1 MQIIYA
7 APFILLSLLCFGVF
21 LAVPRFRRFALAA
34 LVAPVAFGFCA
45 IVGYVAWVLVCD
57 FLLKIQLRPVE
68 GLHGVIEILLFFVT
82 RGVWDRGRLRGLLG
96 GRFASGSDLLRDHK
110 QTDRI

>member
-1 MQIIYA
+1 LQIIYA

-45 IVGYVAWVLVCD
+45 IVGYVAWVLVCN

-82 RGVWDRGRLRGLLG
+82 PGILGSWAAAWIVGRAV
-96 GRFASGSDLLRDHK
+96 RFWKRSASRSS
-110 QTDRI
+110 TN